1 MHCGDRRWSWYEAE
15 KELEDASIPDQQ
27 VNSAGEDNLNLRIKE
42 LENSEQKLKGILE
55 NYVESDSVLR
65 NRMNELEKSHKILLV
80 TIDQLNV
87 KLHQVENA
95 NMRVKGKLRDIR
107 EDLINLVENQE
118 KSEKKQKEKLRW
130 LQEQLKTK
138 EDEIKSQSDYFEH
151 YKQRQRQKTAV
162 LRERECYLRDEVSRL
177 EEQVLHL
184 SAHIA
189 LLTSKIEEGMA
200 QYLQQKLESVFS
212 GTQCCK
218 YSDLE
223 VMKLKTCIENVK
235 HDMISHL
242 EAFQQNLKF
251 FREKEEY
258 YRREKADL
266 LTALQYSQD
275 TEDFLRRK
283 LEESCH
289 LVYSLKLSKI
299 KLQEKM
305 EELLDENKTL
315 KDQGMVKLKKKK
327 EKDSQLTRLENGGET
342 VDPNGDL
349 IQDDIPNLKWEAVM
363 DSLKSRVTQ
372 TPVVLLRAKEFETPG
387 SSCDELKQ
395 MQELPEELLPVLEHN
410 SSAFA
415 KVIGLAETEQ
425 VTLGT
430 KRAGA
435 LEDSF
440 TLFRCTPSYCVAGL
454 FPPCSEKLTN
464 GETSKETKGEEN
476 FSLLKEQGLS
486 LPAKMFPV
494 SVVEALMRKKLQLTL
509 LEPENYHVSAVTTM
523 KKMRSLYFCGANTSL
538 CSDGFC
544 FVAERGFSDKTSAQ
558 FCGKMPYILTEIFT
572 VSLEKYHME
581 KLWENKQILPK
592 SLSGNKSLDEV
603 INDGKYHQKVFR
615 WKAEGEEIQKA
626 QLQQVTRVPE
636 ESSKVLNR
644 TELIKPGKAG
654 MEDKDSPSSP
664 QDVQNLSVYFKDFKK
679 HFEGN
684 TELINKQGN
693 LSEVCI
699 SDTNRVYNR
708 EDIIKLE
715 NREQSQKPTHQTNTS
730 SNIGLKEKKD
740 QTLKLCEPNEN
751 NSSCQ
756 KIAAE
761 NMQYALSHNFLWS
774 QEEKYPLN
782 ILCPVQERAVC
793 LSKLFLPGS
802 NFYECLCHLSPLEA
816 GNDPNV
822 KICALEKMVALCSQ
836 RIFLLMQEKKKLLNK
851 SLCITT
857 GE

>member
-1 MHCGDRRWSWYEAE
+1 M
-15 KELEDASIPDQQ
+15 
-27 VNSAGEDNLNLRIKE
+27 
-42 LENSEQKLKGILE
+42 
-55 NYVESDSVLR
+55 
-65 NRMNELEKSHKILLV
+65 
-80 TIDQLNV
+80 
-87 KLHQVENA
+87 
-95 NMRVKGKLRDIR
+95 
-107 EDLINLVENQE
+107 
-118 KSEKKQKEKLRW
+118 
-130 LQEQLKTK
+130 
-138 EDEIKSQSDYFEH
+138 
-151 YKQRQRQKTAV
+151 
-162 LRERECYLRDEVSRL
+162 
-177 EEQVLHL
+177 
-184 SAHIA
+184 
-189 LLTSKIEEGMA
+189 
-200 QYLQQKLESVFS
+200 
-212 GTQCCK
+212 
-218 YSDLE
+218 
-223 VMKLKTCIENVK
+223 
-235 HDMISHL
+235 
-242 EAFQQNLKF
+242 
-251 FREKEEY
+251 
-258 YRREKADL
+258 
-266 LTALQYSQD
+266 
-275 TEDFLRRK
+275 
-283 LEESCH
+283 
-289 LVYSLKLSKI
+289 
-299 KLQEKM
+299 
-305 EELLDENKTL
+305 
-315 KDQGMVKLKKKK
+315 
-327 EKDSQLTRLENGGET
+327 
-342 VDPNGDL
+342 
-349 IQDDIPNLKWEAVM
+349 
-363 DSLKSRVTQ
+363 
-372 TPVVLLRAKEFETPG
+372 
-387 SSCDELKQ
+387 
-395 MQELPEELLPVLEHN
+395 
-410 SSAFA
+410 
-415 KVIGLAETEQ
+415 
-425 VTLGT
+425 
-430 KRAGA
+430 
-435 LEDSF
+435 
-440 TLFRCTPSYCVAGL
+440 FRCTPSYCVAGL

-464 GETSKETKGEEN
+464 GETSKETKGEGN

-523 KKMRSLYFCGANTSL
+523 KKVRSFYFCGANTSL

-615 WKAEGEEIQKA
+615 WKAEGEEIQNEKA

-644 TELIKPGKAG
+644 TELIKPGKPG
-654 MEDKDSPSSP
+654 MEDKDNPSSP

-684 TELINKQGN
+684 TELIDKQGN

-715 NREQSQKPTHQTNTS
+715 NQEQSQKPTHQTNTS
-730 SNIGLKEKKD
+730 SNIGLKEKKN

-761 NMQYALSHNFLWS
+761 NMQYARSQNFLWS

-822 KICALEKMVALCSQ
+822 KIYALEKMVALCSQ
-836 RIFLLMQEKKKLLNK
+836 RIFLLMQEKKNYSTKVCLLQQENERYAQMVHALEKEMDAYFQCILAVEEANIVSFQNLLNQKEVTGECYNNSSEENTMIPGTFFVETFFKNFLCLEEKSKNSEKESLTIASNTLSRSVLSLDGRKMRYFQLLSDLKEERSKCFKEIAQLLQDKENYVAKYNELLQERDGNLQRIYLLEGENETLLGCLAEVKREQDKYRTLVSELQECKTSSFQTISDLQEEKCVMKREIDRVRKETSEQLGEFQKANANFLLENSKLKELVSSLGFTYEELRKHK
-851 SLCITT
+851 SLGMKEKIVKEASQRHGLKPMKVETACGITQTEGVLIIDPSNCFAGKEVNNNNEECYHLRSSQERGRYKCHLEDKAKLTSYYRKCCNLLCT
-857 GE
+857 GHLTC